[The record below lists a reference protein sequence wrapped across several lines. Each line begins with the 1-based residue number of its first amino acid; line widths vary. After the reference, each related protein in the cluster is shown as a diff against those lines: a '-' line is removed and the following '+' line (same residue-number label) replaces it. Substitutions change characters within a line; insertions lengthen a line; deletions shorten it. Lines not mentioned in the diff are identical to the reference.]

1 MKISSQKLLD
11 RNARQ
16 WKIDGVHTARET
28 FEVSK
33 PGRLFGRKRIDDEE
47 LSARLAEGLP
57 VTASRDLEVRY
68 GNELRVNRHTEEI
81 LQTPE
86 QWKAFASRF
95 EDEAGP
101 REVYEVRSGE
111 KTGWVHPS
119 EYQTANFFD
128 GDADF
133 SITPQEIV
141 GEAAPGKLA
150 YKDDTLVDYQ
160 FHRLTRQVPPQVK
173 EYADYSG
180 YEQSMKEL
188 VEKHPGAVEMVPLGT
203 SRGGRTIWALK
214 VGSGSKEALVTGLT
228 HAREW
233 LTGQVALESARGLAE
248 NKELHDKLTAWIVP
262 VHNPDGYELTR
273 TEDPSVRTNGAGVDL
288 NRNYPGEWR
297 LAGDTPESTR
307 DDKGGSDKPG
317 TPSYRGPSALS
328 EPETQAING
337 FLEQHPKVD
346 HWLDLHGYGKLLIL
360 SDKTEIDSNQALTS
374 RMKEHIPDYK
384 IIGLQ
389 DYGATSGT
397 SIQLAKQRGIK
408 AAVMEMGT
416 CFQPAG
422 EDREQS
428 LHEGVAAT
436 LAFLS
441 QAAEP

>member
-16 WKIDGVHTARET
+16 WKLDGVHTARET

-33 PGRLFGRKRIDDEE
+33 PGRFFGHKKIGDEE
-47 LSARLAEGLP
+47 LSQRLADGLP
-57 VTASRDLEVRY
+57 VTASRELEVRY
-68 GNELRVNRHTEEI
+68 GDEVRVHRNTEET

-86 QWKAFASRF
+86 QWQAFASRF
-95 EDEAGP
+95 DDEAGP

-133 SITPQEIV
+133 SITPEEIV

-160 FHRLTRQVPPQVK
+160 FHRLTRQVPPQVN
-173 EYADYSG
+173 EYPDYNG
-180 YEQSMKEL
+180 YVRSMKDL
-188 VEKHPGAVEMVPLGT
+188 ADKHPGAVEMVSLGS
-203 SRGGRTIWALK
+203 SRGGRPIWALK
-214 VGSGSKEALVTGLT
+214 VGNGKEEALVTGLT

-233 LTGQVALESARGLAE
+233 LTGQVALESARSLAE
-248 NKELHDKLTAWIVP
+248 NTAIHDKLTAWIVP

-328 EPETQAING
+328 EPESQAISE
-337 FLEQHPKVD
+337 FLQEHPKVG
-346 HWLDLHGYGKLLIL
+346 HWLDLHGYGQLLIM
-360 SDKTEIDSNQALTS
+360 SDRAELESSTGLTS

-397 SIQLAKQRGIK
+397 SIQFAKQQGIK

-422 EDREQS
+422 EDREHS
-428 LHEGVAAT
+428 LKEGVAAT
-436 LAFLS
+436 LAFLA
-441 QAAEP
+441 QAAES

>member
-11 RNARQ
+11 RNARK
-16 WKIDGVHTARET
+16 WNIDGVHTARET

-33 PGRLFGRKRIDDEE
+33 PGRFFGLKRIDSQEF
-47 LSARLAEGLP
+47 SRRLEEGLP
-57 VTASRDLEVRY
+57 VTVSRDLEVTY
-68 GNELRVNRHTEEI
+68 GDDVRVKRRTEES
-81 LQTPE
+81 LQSPE
-86 QWKAFASRF
+86 QWASFASRF
-95 EDEAGP
+95 DDEAGP
-101 REVYEVRSGE
+101 REIYEVRSRE
-111 KTGWVHPS
+111 TTGWVHPS

-133 SITPQEIV
+133 SITPEEIV

-160 FHRLTRQVPPQVK
+160 FHRLTRQIPPQVK
-173 EYADYSG
+173 EYSDYNG
-180 YEQSMKEL
+180 YVQSMEEL
-188 VEKHPGAVEMVPLGT
+188 AEKHPGAVEMVPLG
-203 SRGGRTIWALK
+203 SSVGGRTIWALK
-214 VGSGSKEALVTGLT
+214 VGNGPEEALVTGLT

-233 LTGQVALESARGLAE
+233 LTGQVALESARSLAE
-248 NKELHDKLTAWIVP
+248 NSEMHDKLTAWIVP

-288 NRNYPGEWR
+288 NRNYPAEWR

-307 DDKGGSDKPG
+307 DDEGGSDKPG

-328 EPETQAING
+328 EPESQAIKG
-337 FLEQHPKVD
+337 FLQDHPKVG
-346 HWLDLHGYGKLLIL
+346 HWLDLHGYGQLLIM
-360 SDKTEIDSNQALTS
+360 SDQAELDSNRAMIS

-397 SIQLAKQRGIK
+397 SIQFAKQKGIK

-428 LHEGVAAT
+428 LREGVAAT
-436 LAFLS
+436 LAFLT
-441 QAAEP
+441 QTTE